1 MNFAQYQTEATKTA
15 ATGLDRLYHAA
26 MIASE
31 AGEVAQLIFHA
42 QYHGEGYTLEE
53 VVLELG
59 DILWNMAGLCEA
71 LGIDFARVPE
81 ANILK
86 LRKRHGETYRA
97 QHYGRQVEDEK

>member
-1 MNFAQYQTEATKTA
+1 MNFAQYQTEAVKTA
-15 ATGLDRLYHAA
+15 AAGLDPFYHAA

-42 QYHGEGYTLEE
+42 QYHGEDYTPEE

-59 DILWNMAGLCEA
+59 DVLWNMACLCEV

-81 ANILK
+81 ANIAK
-86 LRKRHGETYRA
+86 LRKRHGEAYRA
-97 QHYGRQVEDEK
+97 QHYGRQVEGEA